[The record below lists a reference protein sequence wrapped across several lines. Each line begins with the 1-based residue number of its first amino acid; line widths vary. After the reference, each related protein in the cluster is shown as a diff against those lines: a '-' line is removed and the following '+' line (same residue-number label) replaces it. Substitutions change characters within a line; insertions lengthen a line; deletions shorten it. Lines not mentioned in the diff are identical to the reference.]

1 MDPAEAPESCWNK
14 EEKPVK
20 KVKLIIDGRE
30 IMTPKGLT
38 VLEAIQKA
46 GIYVPTLCHDP
57 DLKPYGACRLCIV
70 QIEAMRGL
78 PTSCTT
84 PVEEGMIVHTETDE
98 IQSIRRSITELAIAN
113 HPTDCLVCDKS
124 QECELLKV
132 ARYLGVE
139 KRSIDRLRRE
149 PLIRPTDTSNPAFD
163 IDPNKCILCG
173 KCVRVCHEIVELGAI
188 DFAFRGFNT
197 RIGPFGLNPLAQSV
211 CQSCGECVER
221 CPTGALMPKHTIRS
235 QREVKTICPYCGV
248 GCSIYLGIRGQ
259 TIVQVRG
266 DPESPVNQ
274 GGLCV
279 KGRYG
284 LDFVN
289 HADRLTRPLI
299 RKEDAPKGVSQ
310 SEIFDAFREAD
321 WDEAL
326 ELVSQRLARILDR
339 HGPDSIGVLSSA
351 KCTNEDNY
359 VIQKFARA
367 ALGTNNVDHCARL
380 CHASTVA
387 AALAAFGEGAMSNS
401 ISDIDHA
408 DLVFVIG
415 SNTTEC
421 HPIIGRKIK
430 NVRRSNKT
438 KLIVV
443 DPRSI
448 ELSEMADAHLNHLP
462 GTDVA
467 LLNGMMRHIVQEGL
481 HDRKFVEERCEEFDP
496 FLKSLDPYTLE
507 TVEEITGVPGDK
519 IRQAAILFGRAK
531 RAMVLYGMGITQHTT
546 GTDNVKAIA
555 NLLMLTGNLGR
566 RGTGFSPLR
575 GQNNVQGACDMGALP
590 NVFPGYQRVN
600 DQSVRAKFEKAWG
613 KDLNGKPGLTLTE
626 MFQAAHEGQIKAMYI
641 VGENPMLSEADLWHA
656 KGALAKL
663 DLLAVQDLFLTETAQ
678 MADVVFP
685 AASFAEKDGTFTNT
699 ERRVQRVRKATEPP
713 GEAKVDWEIIAEVAN
728 RLQYP
733 LAYGSSSEIMDEI
746 AQVTPIY
753 HGITFDRLNK
763 KGLQWP
769 CWDKRHPGTPILHK
783 GQFTRGR
790 GKFHVVHD
798 SPPAELPSGTYPILM
813 STGRI
818 LEHWHTGSMSHR
830 SRVLESLVPESHV
843 EISPEDAARL
853 GINEGDEIYLSSRR
867 GKVQTKVRRTDRVK
881 PGEAFMPFHWGD
893 APANVLTSQAVDPLA
908 KIPEYK
914 VSSVKAILAVL
925 ERAAEDNAFLLAL
938 SENPAGVLKSYDLTP
953 EHRAALASGDISSI
967 EKWIGPLEER
977 LQLWLKARL
986 EQEKFSSG

>member
-1 MDPAEAPESCWNK
+1 M
-14 EEKPVK
+14 K
-20 KVKLIIDGRE
+20 KIKLIIDGRE
-30 IMTPKGLT
+30 TTTPKGST

-70 QIEAMRGL
+70 QIEGMRGL

-84 PVEEGMIVHTETDE
+84 PVEEGMIIHTETDE
-98 IQSIRRSITELAIAN
+98 IQSIRRSIVELAIAN

-173 KCVRVCHEIVELGAI
+173 KCVRACHEIVGLGAI
-188 DFAFRGFNT
+188 DFAFRGYNT
-197 RIGPFGLNPLAQSV
+197 QIGPFELKPIAQSV
-211 CQSCGECVER
+211 CQSCGECVAR
-221 CPTGALMPKHTIRS
+221 CPTGALMPKHVIPA

-248 GCSIYLGIRGQ
+248 GCSLYLGIRGQ
-259 TIVQVRG
+259 KIVQVRG
-266 DPESPVNQ
+266 DYESPVNK

-284 LDFVN
+284 IDFVN
-289 HADRLTRPLI
+289 HPDRLTRPLI

-310 SEIFDAFREAD
+310 SEIFEAFREAD

-326 ELVSQRLARILDR
+326 ERVSKGLARILDR
-339 HGPDSIGVLSSA
+339 HGPDAIGVLSSA

-359 VIQKFARA
+359 VIQKFVRA
-367 ALGTNNVDHCARL
+367 VLGTNNVDHCARL

-387 AALAAFGEGAMSNS
+387 AALSAFGDGAMSNS

-408 DLVFVIG
+408 DVVFVIG

-430 NVRRSNKT
+430 LVVRSNKA
-438 KLIVV
+438 KLIVA
-443 DPRSI
+443 DPRAI
-448 ELSEMADAHLNHLP
+448 ELSDMAEVHLNHLP

-467 LLNGMMRHIVQEGL
+467 LLNGMMQQIIQEGL
-481 HDRKFVEERCEEFDP
+481 YDRTFVEERCEDFGS
-496 FLKSLDPYTLE
+496 FLESLKPYTLDA
-507 TVEEITGVPGDK
+507 VEEITGVPSEK
-519 IRQAAILFGRAK
+519 IRQSSMLFARAK

-600 DQSVRAKFEKAWG
+600 EQSVRSKFEKAWG
-613 KDLNGKPGLTLTE
+613 KDLDGNPGLTLTE
-626 MFQAAHEGQIKAMYI
+626 MFEAAHEGRIKAMYI

-656 KGALAKL
+656 RRALAKL
-663 DLLAVQDLFLTETAQ
+663 DLLVVQDLFLTETAQ
-678 MADVVFP
+678 MADVVLP

-713 GEAKVDWEIIAEVAN
+713 GEAKLDWEIISEVAA
-728 RLQYP
+728 RLGYP
-733 LAYGSSSEIMDEI
+733 LAYGSSAEIMDEI

-753 HGITFDRLNK
+753 HGINFDRLNK

-769 CWDKRHPGTPILHK
+769 CCDQGHPGTP
-783 GQFTRGR
+783 FCSRG
-790 GKFHVVHD
+790 
-798 SPPAELPSGTYPILM
+798 
-813 STGRI
+813 
-818 LEHWHTGSMSHR
+818 
-830 SRVLESLVPESHV
+830 
-843 EISPEDAARL
+843 
-853 GINEGDEIYLSSRR
+853 
-867 GKVQTKVRRTDRVK
+867 
-881 PGEAFMPFHWGD
+881 
-893 APANVLTSQAVDPLA
+893 
-908 KIPEYK
+908 
-914 VSSVKAILAVL
+914 
-925 ERAAEDNAFLLAL
+925 
-938 SENPAGVLKSYDLTP
+938 
-953 EHRAALASGDISSI
+953 
-967 EKWIGPLEER
+967 
-977 LQLWLKARL
+977 
-986 EQEKFSSG
+986 

>member
-1 MDPAEAPESCWNK
+1 
-14 EEKPVK
+14 VK
-20 KVKLIIDGRE
+20 KIKLIIDGRE
-30 IMTPKGLT
+30 TTTPKGST

-70 QIEAMRGL
+70 QIEGMRGL

-84 PVEEGMIVHTETDE
+84 PVEEGMIIHTETDE
-98 IQSIRRSITELAIAN
+98 IQSIRRSIVELAIAN

-173 KCVRVCHEIVELGAI
+173 KCVRACHEIVGLGAI
-188 DFAFRGFNT
+188 DFAFRGYNT
-197 RIGPFGLNPLAQSV
+197 QIGPFELKPIAQSV
-211 CQSCGECVER
+211 CQSCGECVAR
-221 CPTGALMPKHTIRS
+221 CPTGALMPKHVIPA

-248 GCSIYLGIRGQ
+248 GCSLYLGIRGQ
-259 TIVQVRG
+259 KIVQVRG
-266 DPESPVNQ
+266 DYESPVNK

-284 LDFVN
+284 IDFVN
-289 HADRLTRPLI
+289 HPDRLTRPLI

-310 SEIFDAFREAD
+310 SEIFEAFREAD

-326 ELVSQRLARILDR
+326 ELVSKGLARILDR
-339 HGPDSIGVLSSA
+339 HGPDAIGVLSSA

-359 VIQKFARA
+359 VIQKFVRA
-367 ALGTNNVDHCARL
+367 VLGTNNVDHCARL

-387 AALAAFGEGAMSNS
+387 AALSAFGDGAMSNS

-408 DLVFVIG
+408 DVVFVIG

-430 NVRRSNKT
+430 LVVRSNKA
-438 KLIVV
+438 KLIVA
-443 DPRSI
+443 DPRAI
-448 ELSEMADAHLNHLP
+448 ELSDMAEVHLNHLP

-467 LLNGMMRHIVQEGL
+467 LLNGMMQQIIQEGL
-481 HDRKFVEERCEEFDP
+481 YDRTFVEERCEDFGP
-496 FLKSLDPYTLE
+496 FLESLKPYTLDA
-507 TVEEITGVPGDK
+507 VEEITGVPSEK
-519 IRQAAILFGRAK
+519 IRQSSMLFARAK

-600 DQSVRAKFEKAWG
+600 EQSVRSKFEKAWG
-613 KDLNGKPGLTLTE
+613 KDLDGNPGLTLTE
-626 MFQAAHEGQIKAMYI
+626 MFEAAHEGRIKAMYI

-656 KGALAKL
+656 RRALAKL
-663 DLLAVQDLFLTETAQ
+663 DLLVVQDLFLTETAQ
-678 MADVVFP
+678 MADVVLP

-713 GEAKVDWEIIAEVAN
+713 GEAKLDWEIISEVAA
-728 RLQYP
+728 RLGYP
-733 LAYGSSSEIMDEI
+733 LAYGSSAEIMDEI

-753 HGITFDRLNK
+753 HGINFDRLNK

-769 CWDKRHPGTPILHK
+769 CWDQGHPGTPILHK
-783 GQFTRGR
+783 GRFTRGR

-798 SPPAELPSGTYPILM
+798 SPPAELPSGTYPILL

-830 SRVLESLVPESHV
+830 SRVLESLVPESRV

-853 GINEGDEIYLSSRR
+853 GIDEGDEIYLSSRR
-867 GKVQTKVRRTDRVK
+867 GRVQTKVRKTNRVK
-881 PGEAFMPFHWGD
+881 PGEAFMAFHWSE
-893 APANVLTSQAVDPLA
+893 APANMLTNPVVDPLA

-925 ERAAEDNAFLLAL
+925 ERAAEDNAFLSALA
-938 SENPAGVLKSYDLTP
+938 ENPAGALKSYGLTP
-953 EHRAALASGDISSI
+953 EHWEALASGDISSI

-977 LQLWLKARL
+977 LKVWVKERLAKEAWLR
-986 EQEKFSSG
+986 G

>member
-1 MDPAEAPESCWNK
+1 
-14 EEKPVK
+14 
-20 KVKLIIDGRE
+20 
-30 IMTPKGLT
+30 
-38 VLEAIQKA
+38 
-46 GIYVPTLCHDP
+46 
-57 DLKPYGACRLCIV
+57 
-70 QIEAMRGL
+70 MRGL

-84 PVEEGMIVHTETDE
+84 PVEEGMIIHTETDE
-98 IQSIRRSITELAIAN
+98 IQSIRRSIVELAIAN

-139 KRSIDRLRRE
+139 KSSADRLRRAA
-149 PLIRPTDTSNPAFD
+149 LVRPTDTSNPAFD

-173 KCVRVCHEIVELGAI
+173 KCVRVCHEIVGLGAI
-188 DFAFRGFNT
+188 DFAFRGYNT
-197 RIGPFGLNPLAQSV
+197 QIGPFELKPIAQSV

-221 CPTGALMPKHTIRS
+221 CPTAALMPKHVIPA

-248 GCSIYLGIRGQ
+248 GCSLYLGIRGQ
-259 TIVQVRG
+259 KVVQVRG
-266 DPESPVNQ
+266 DYESPVNK

-284 LDFVN
+284 IDFVN
-289 HADRLTRPLI
+289 HPDRLTRPLI
-299 RKEDAPKGVSQ
+299 RKEDAPKGVSKNK
-310 SEIFDAFREAD
+310 IFEAFREAD

-326 ELVSQRLARILDR
+326 ERVTKGLARILDR
-339 HGPDSIGVLSSA
+339 HGPDAIGVLSSA

-367 ALGTNNVDHCARL
+367 VLGTNNVDHCARL

-387 AALAAFGEGAMSNS
+387 AALSAFGDGAMSNS

-408 DLVFVIG
+408 DVVFVIG

-430 NVRRSNKT
+430 LVVRSNKA
-438 KLIVV
+438 KLIVA
-443 DPRSI
+443 DPRAI
-448 ELSEMADAHLNHLP
+448 ELSDMAEVHLNHLP

-467 LLNGMMRHIVQEGL
+467 LLNGMMQQIIQEGL
-481 HDRKFVEERCEEFDP
+481 YDKTFVEERCEDFGP
-496 FLKSLDPYTLE
+496 FLESLSRYTLE
-507 TVEEITGVPGDK
+507 AVEEITGVPSEK
-519 IRQAAILFGRAK
+519 IRQSALLFARAK

-546 GTDNVKAIA
+546 GTDNVKAVA

-600 DQSVRAKFEKAWG
+600 EQSVRSKFEKAWG
-613 KDLNGKPGLTLTE
+613 KDLDGNPGLTLTE
-626 MFQAAHEGQIKAMYI
+626 IFDAAHEGKIKAMYI

-656 KGALAKL
+656 RGALAKL
-663 DLLAVQDLFLTETAQ
+663 DLLVVQDLFLTETAQ
-678 MADVVFP
+678 MADVVLP
-685 AASFAEKDGTFTNT
+685 AASFVEKDGTFTNT

-713 GEAKVDWEIIAEVAN
+713 GEAKLDWEIISEVAA
-728 RLQYP
+728 RLGYP
-733 LAYGSSSEIMDEI
+733 LAYGSSAEIMDEI

-753 HGITFDRLNK
+753 HGINFDRLNK

-769 CWDKRHPGTPILHK
+769 CWDQGHPGTPILHK
-783 GQFTRGR
+783 GRFTRGR

-798 SPPAELPSGTYPILM
+798 SPPAELPSGTYPILL

-830 SRVLESLVPESHV
+830 SRVLESLVPESRV

-853 GINEGDEIYLSSRR
+853 GIDEGDEIYLSSRR
-867 GKVQTKVRRTDRVK
+867 GRVQTKVRKTNRVK
-881 PGEAFMPFHWGD
+881 PGQAFMPFHWSE
-893 APANVLTSQAVDPLA
+893 APANVLTNPVVDPLA

-914 VSSVKAILAVL
+914 VSSVKAVLAVL
-925 ERAAEDNAFLLAL
+925 ERAAEDNAFLSALA
-938 SENPAGVLKSYDLTP
+938 ENPAGALKSYDLTP
-953 EHRAALASGDISSI
+953 EHRAALVAGDISSI

-977 LQLWLKARL
+977 LQVWLKERL
-986 EQEKFSSG
+986 AKEEWSRG

>member
-1 MDPAEAPESCWNK
+1 M
-14 EEKPVK
+14 K
-20 KVKLIIDGRE
+20 KVRLTIDGRE
-30 IMTPKGLT
+30 TTTPKGLT

-46 GIYVPTLCHDP
+46 GIYVPTLCYDP
-57 DLKPYGACRLCIV
+57 QLKPYGACRLCIV
-70 QIEAMRGL
+70 QIEGMRGL

-84 PVEEGMIVHTETDE
+84 PVEEGMIIHTETDE
-98 IQSIRRSITELAIAN
+98 IQSIRRSIVELAIAN

-173 KCVRVCHEIVELGAI
+173 KCVRACHEIVGLGAI
-188 DFAFRGFNT
+188 DFAFRGYNT
-197 RIGPFGLNPLAQSV
+197 QIGPFELKPIAQSV
-211 CQSCGECVER
+211 CQSCGECVAR
-221 CPTGALMPKHTIRS
+221 CPTGALMPKHVIPA

-248 GCSIYLGIRGQ
+248 GCSLYLGIRGQ
-259 TIVQVRG
+259 KIVQVRG
-266 DPESPVNQ
+266 DYESPVNK

-284 LDFVN
+284 IDFVN
-289 HADRLTRPLI
+289 HPDRLTRPLI
-299 RKEDAPKGVSQ
+299 RREDVPKSASPIEISQ
-310 SEIFDAFREAD
+310 AFREAD

-326 ELVSQRLARILDR
+326 ERVTKGLARILDR
-339 HGPDSIGVLSSA
+339 HGPDAIGVLSSA

-367 ALGTNNVDHCARL
+367 VLGTNNVDHCARL

-387 AALAAFGEGAMSNS
+387 AALSAFGDGAMSNS

-408 DLVFVIG
+408 DVVFVIG

-430 NVRRSNKT
+430 LVVKSNKA
-438 KLIVV
+438 KLIVA
-443 DPRSI
+443 DPRAI
-448 ELSEMADAHLNHLP
+448 ELSDMAEVHLNHLP

-467 LLNGMMRHIVQEGL
+467 LLNGMMQQIIQEGL
-481 HDRKFVEERCEEFDP
+481 YDRTFVEERCEDFGP
-496 FLKSLDPYTLE
+496 FLESLSRYTLE
-507 TVEEITGVPGDK
+507 AVEEITGVPSEK
-519 IRQAAILFGRAK
+519 IRQSALLFARAK

-546 GTDNVKAIA
+546 GTDNVKAVA

-600 DQSVRAKFEKAWG
+600 DQSVRSKFEKAWG
-613 KDLNGKPGLTLTE
+613 KDLDGNPGLTLTE
-626 MFQAAHEGQIKAMYI
+626 MFDAAHEGRIKAMYI

-656 KGALAKL
+656 RRALAKL
-663 DLLAVQDLFLTETAQ
+663 DLVVVQDLFLTETAQ
-678 MADVVFP
+678 MADVVLP
-685 AASFAEKDGTFTNT
+685 AASFVEKDGTFTNT
-699 ERRVQRVRKATEPP
+699 ERRVQRVRKAVEPP
-713 GEAKVDWEIIAEVAN
+713 GEAKLDWEIISEVAA
-728 RLQYP
+728 RLGYP
-733 LAYGSSSEIMDEI
+733 LAYGSSAEIMDEI

-753 HGITFDRLNK
+753 HGINFDRLNK

-769 CWDKRHPGTPILHK
+769 CWDQGHPGTPILHK
-783 GQFTRGR
+783 GRFTRGL

-798 SPPAELPSGTYPILM
+798 SPPAELPSGAYPILL

-830 SRVLESLVPESHV
+830 SRVLESLVPESSV

-853 GINEGDEIYLSSRR
+853 GIDEGDDIYLSSRR
-867 GKVQTKVRRTDRVK
+867 GKVQTKVRKTNRVK
-881 PGEAFMPFHWGD
+881 PGEAFMAFHWSE
-893 APANVLTSQAVDPLA
+893 APANMLTNPVVDPLA

-925 ERAAEDNAFLLAL
+925 ERAAEDNVFLSALA
-938 SENPAGVLKSYDLTP
+938 ENPAGALKSYGLTS
-953 EHRAALASGDISSI
+953 EHWEALASGDISSI

-977 LQLWLKARL
+977 LKVWVKERL
-986 EQEKFSSG
+986 AKEAWSRG

>member
-1 MDPAEAPESCWNK
+1 
-14 EEKPVK
+14 
-20 KVKLIIDGRE
+20 
-30 IMTPKGLT
+30 
-38 VLEAIQKA
+38 
-46 GIYVPTLCHDP
+46 
-57 DLKPYGACRLCIV
+57 
-70 QIEAMRGL
+70 MRGL

-84 PVEEGMIVHTETDE
+84 PVEEGMIIHTETDE
-98 IQSIRRSITELAIAN
+98 IQSIRRSIVELAIAN

-124 QECELLKV
+124 QECELLRV

-173 KCVRVCHEIVELGAI
+173 KCVRACHEIVGLGAI
-188 DFAFRGFNT
+188 DFAFRGYNT
-197 RIGPFGLNPLAQSV
+197 QIGPFELKPIAQSV
-211 CQSCGECVER
+211 CQSCGECVAR
-221 CPTGALMPKHTIRS
+221 CPTGALMPKHVIPA

-248 GCSIYLGIRGQ
+248 GCSLYLGIRGQ
-259 TIVQVRG
+259 KVVHVRG
-266 DPESPVNQ
+266 DYESPVNK

-284 LDFVN
+284 IDFVN
-289 HADRLTRPLI
+289 HPDRLTRPLI
-299 RKEDAPKGVSQ
+299 RREDVPKSASPIEISQ
-310 SEIFDAFREAD
+310 AFREAD

-326 ELVSQRLARILDR
+326 ERVTKGLARILDR
-339 HGPDSIGVLSSA
+339 HGPDAIGVLSSA

-367 ALGTNNVDHCARL
+367 VLGTNNVDHCARL

-387 AALAAFGEGAMSNS
+387 AALSAFGDGAMSNS

-408 DLVFVIG
+408 DVVFVIG

-430 NVRRSNKT
+430 LVVRSNKA
-438 KLIVV
+438 KLIVA
-443 DPRSI
+443 DPRAI
-448 ELSEMADAHLNHLP
+448 ELSDMAEVHLNHLP

-467 LLNGMMRHIVQEGL
+467 LLNGMMQQIIQEGL
-481 HDRKFVEERCEEFDP
+481 YDKTFVEERCEDFGP
-496 FLKSLDPYTLE
+496 FLESLSRYTLE
-507 TVEEITGVPGDK
+507 AVEEITGVPSEK
-519 IRQAAILFGRAK
+519 IRQSALLFARAK

-546 GTDNVKAIA
+546 GTDNVKAVA

-600 DQSVRAKFEKAWG
+600 EQSVRSKFEKAWG
-613 KDLNGKPGLTLTE
+613 KDLDGNPGLTLTE
-626 MFQAAHEGQIKAMYI
+626 IFDAAHEGRIKAMYI

-656 KGALAKL
+656 RRALAKL
-663 DLLAVQDLFLTETAQ
+663 DLVVVQDLFLTETAQ
-678 MADVVFP
+678 MADVVLP
-685 AASFAEKDGTFTNT
+685 AASFVEKDGTFTNT
-699 ERRVQRVRKATEPP
+699 ERRVQRVRKAVEPP
-713 GEAKVDWEIIAEVAN
+713 GEAKLDWEIISEVAA
-728 RLQYP
+728 RLGYP
-733 LAYGSSSEIMDEI
+733 LAYGSSAEIMDEI

-753 HGITFDRLNK
+753 HGINFDRLNK

-769 CWDKRHPGTPILHK
+769 CWDQGHPGTPILHK
-783 GQFTRGR
+783 GRFTRGL

-798 SPPAELPSGTYPILM
+798 SPPAELPSGAYPILL

-830 SRVLESLVPESHV
+830 SRVLESLVPESSV

-853 GINEGDEIYLSSRR
+853 GIDEGDDIYLSSRR
-867 GKVQTKVRRTDRVK
+867 GRIQTKVRKTNRVK
-881 PGEAFMPFHWGD
+881 PGEAFMPFHWRD
-893 APANVLTSQAVDPLA
+893 APANVLTNPVVDPVA

-925 ERAAEDNAFLLAL
+925 ERAAEDNVFLSALA
-938 SENPAGVLKSYDLTP
+938 ENPAGALKSYGLTS
-953 EHRAALASGDISSI
+953 EHWEALASGDISSI

-977 LQLWLKARL
+977 LKVWVKERL
-986 EQEKFSSG
+986 AKEAWSRG